1 MHKLRRSMNN
11 LKLNELDFNINS
23 ILSFLFEN
31 PSFQNINSETY
42 NLFKRLLS
50 LKISR
55 EFKKYKKMRE
65 LFGHKINF
73 PYIKMGNINSTHLF
87 GIDELILLKFYHSKK
102 NKYKNVCDIGA
113 NIGLHSIIMSKIGF
127 KVTSFEP
134 DPIHF
139 KVLTKN
145 CKNLKSIKLYNEAI
159 SDKVGEASFTRLRN
173 NSPGSFLKDNK
184 SAYGPIKKF
193 KVKTNTIKNLNKKF
207 DLLKIDAEGSE
218 IDILSVLEKDDFKK
232 WMLLW
237 KLAH

>member
-1 MHKLRRSMNN
+1 MGGRNVSFEFDEWYRKEYFELLKNDEDMHKLRRSMNN

-87 GIDELILLKFYHSKK
+87 GIDELILIYQK
-102 NKYKNVCDIGA
+102 
-113 NIGLHSIIMSKIGF
+113 
-127 KVTSFEP
+127 
-134 DPIHF
+134 
-139 KVLTKN
+139 
-145 CKNLKSIKLYNEAI
+145 
-159 SDKVGEASFTRLRN
+159 
-173 NSPGSFLKDNK
+173 
-184 SAYGPIKKF
+184 
-193 KVKTNTIKNLNKKF
+193 
-207 DLLKIDAEGSE
+207 
-218 IDILSVLEKDDFKK
+218 
-232 WMLLW
+232 
-237 KLAH
+237 